1 LELAEGEYRA
11 LVWAGAAGW
20 VAAVLFVPVAE
31 SLEVLRFING
41 LKEGPLK
48 AFDFFYWSVVVVGV
62 TGLGSSILAT
72 GEG

>member
-1 LELAEGEYRA
+1 
-11 LVWAGAAGW
+11 